1 MALSSFAVAR
11 AKPRDKQYKL
21 TDERGLYLLVTPQGH
36 RYWRL
41 NYRFA
46 GKSKTLSL
54 GVYPT

>member
-36 RYWRL
+36 RHWRL

-54 GVYPT
+54 GV